1 MFSSTFPVIN
11 EQPPI
16 PEQLFGRICRASP
29 EEARE
34 LSLSLSAADRA
45 QLALFCN
52 ARVHLRYHGR
62 AIADACTRESLMQ
75 EGGHAGAMLHAQ
87 MKAGPETWGVAPRT
101 GSRRVTL
108 SG

>member
-1 MFSSTFPVIN
+1 MLFTSFPVTN
-11 EQPPI
+11 ETPPI
-16 PEQLFGRICRASP
+16 PEQFFGRICRASP
-29 EEARE
+29 SEARE
-34 LSLSLSAADRA
+34 LSMSLPSTERA

-62 AIADACTRESLMQ
+62 AIADACTKESLMQ

-87 MKAGPETWGVAPRT
+87 MKAGPETWGVAPRS

-108 SG
+108 PG